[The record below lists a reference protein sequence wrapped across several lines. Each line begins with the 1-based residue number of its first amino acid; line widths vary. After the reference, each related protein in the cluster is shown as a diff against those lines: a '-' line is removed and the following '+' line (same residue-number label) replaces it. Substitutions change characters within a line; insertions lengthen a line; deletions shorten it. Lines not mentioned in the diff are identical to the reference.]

1 MANNSFSVNQIIS
14 IFRDLSIRHEMV
26 NDFGY
31 GPTYNIGASQP
42 MKFPYIWV
50 EQGQA
55 QVLKSLNGYKENIYT
70 FQVYCMDKINKGDDN
85 YDEIISDTKFI
96 LDSIISDMSQ
106 HQYYVDFNIS
116 LYLDIVMDVV
126 TEATDDNVNGW
137 VANISLKNPVRY
149 TPCNVPIEPISGYTT
164 TLNASIT
171 EYRLIGATGPQGP
184 TGPQGATGQDGS
196 GAVGNNDVGVMYL
209 KNNTIPTTIP
219 GINGRAIVSGTM
231 STGILFN
238 FIKDPSTNSLK
249 YIGPGARFHVIVSFN
264 FFEGNQNTCGFYI
277 GKNTNSASPLDPN
290 ADRISESEIY
300 INSSNPSSQP
310 VGGVVQT
317 VLDLNTDDRI
327 FFIVQNKDATT
338 SITVEFM
345 KFIATS
351 VIAEKGDIGATGPA
365 GATGSIGLTGAT
377 GPQGIQG
384 ITGSTGATGSIGATG
399 LGIAFDYTRAG
410 SGSGAQSW
418 HTFWRHYTLG
428 VASVVGTKAY
438 AIMVERTVTID
449 AVFGR
454 GNNLT
459 ATTMLVGIYT
469 NVENQARPGTLIA
482 AGTASFNWVSTGVQ
496 TISIQQVTLQPGVY
510 WVGFSFA
517 NGSTGAVIQGFNVST
532 GYYMAGINV
541 GNGNPQL
548 IWVEPGVYTQSMPA
562 TWNGAS
568 SSYIPS
574 TGGAIPYLAWKVIA

>member
-137 VANISLKNPVRY
+137 VATISLKNPVRY

-184 TGPQGATGQDGS
+184 TGPA
-196 GAVGNNDVGVMYL
+196 
-209 KNNTIPTTIP
+209 
-219 GINGRAIVSGTM
+219 
-231 STGILFN
+231 
-238 FIKDPSTNSLK
+238 
-249 YIGPGARFHVIVSFN
+249 
-264 FFEGNQNTCGFYI
+264 
-277 GKNTNSASPLDPN
+277 
-290 ADRISESEIY
+290 
-300 INSSNPSSQP
+300 
-310 VGGVVQT
+310 
-317 VLDLNTDDRI
+317 
-327 FFIVQNKDATT
+327 
-338 SITVEFM
+338 
-345 KFIATS
+345 
-351 VIAEKGDIGATGPA
+351 GATGPQ
-365 GATGSIGLTGAT
+365 GEIGAT

-384 ITGSTGATGSIGATG
+384 VTGSQGEIGPTGPAGVTGAAGPLGATGTQGQTGSQGVQGATGATG
-399 LGIAFDYTRAG
+399 LGVAFDYTRTNPTGGGAWHPFYR
-410 SGSGAQSW
+410 SFSFTAQSVQ
-418 HTFWRHYTLG
+418 G
-428 VASVVGTKAY
+428 PTKAY

-454 GNNLT
+454 GSVNT
-459 ATTMLVGIYT
+459 ATTMLCGIYT
-469 NVENQARPGTLIA
+469 NVDNQARP
-482 AGTASFNWVSTGVQ
+482 
-496 TISIQQVTLQPGVY
+496 
-510 WVGFSFA
+510 FS
-517 NGSTGAVIQGFNVST
+517 
-532 GYYMAGINV
+532 
-541 GNGNPQL
+541 
-548 IWVEPGVYTQSMPA
+548 
-562 TWNGAS
+562 
-568 SSYIPS
+568 
-574 TGGAIPYLAWKVIA
+574 LA

>member
-1 MANNSFSVNQIIS
+1 MNNSFSVNQIIS

-55 QVLKSLNGYKENIYT
+55 QVLKSSNGYKENIYT

-171 EYRLIGATGPQGP
+171 QYRLIGATGPQGP
-184 TGPQGATGQDGS
+184 TGPA
-196 GAVGNNDVGVMYL
+196 
-209 KNNTIPTTIP
+209 
-219 GINGRAIVSGTM
+219 
-231 STGILFN
+231 
-238 FIKDPSTNSLK
+238 
-249 YIGPGARFHVIVSFN
+249 
-264 FFEGNQNTCGFYI
+264 
-277 GKNTNSASPLDPN
+277 
-290 ADRISESEIY
+290 
-300 INSSNPSSQP
+300 
-310 VGGVVQT
+310 
-317 VLDLNTDDRI
+317 
-327 FFIVQNKDATT
+327 
-338 SITVEFM
+338 
-345 KFIATS
+345 
-351 VIAEKGDIGATGPA
+351 GATGPQ
-365 GATGSIGLTGAT
+365 GEIGAT

-384 ITGSTGATGSIGATG
+384 VTGSQGEIGATGPQGIQGVTGSQGIQGVTGSQGEIGPTGPAGVTGAAGPLGATGPQGQTGSQGIQGATGATG
-399 LGIAFDYTRAG
+399 LGVAFDYTRTNPTG
-410 SGSGAQSW
+410 GGAW
-418 HTFWRHYTLG
+418 HPFYRSFAFSA
-428 VASVVGTKAY
+428 VSVQGPTKAY
-438 AIMVERTVTID
+438 AIMVERAVTID

-454 GNNLT
+454 GNSST

-469 NVENQARPGTLIA
+469 NVENQARPDTLIA
-482 AGTASFNWVSTGVQ
+482 AGTASFNWVSTGIQ
-496 TISIQQVTLQPGVY
+496 TITIPAVTLQPGVY

-517 NGSTGAVIQGFNVST
+517 NGNTGATIQGMVST
-532 GYYMAGINV
+532 GNGYFMPGINP
-541 GNGNPQL
+541 GNGNQQL
-548 IWVEPGVYTQSMPA
+548 VWVEPGIYTASMPA

-568 SSYIPS
+568 SSFVPS
-574 TGGAIPYLAWKVIA
+574 TGTNIPYLCWRIQGS